1 MMLHS
6 CSPMY
11 CYMMLIALRD
21 CVLRTDIIFCTCTRK
36 QRILLRIYVI
46 MLISP
51 DKMAC
56 SNCKHCFQQVAVV
69 TVSIAFTRLLWY
81 HKVVNLLA
89 KASLIH
95 IVICR
100 FISFLEERTSISCS
114 MHTFAPGIDIQ
125 LQQWQMNKHIGQSHC
140 SCYVW

>member
-1 MMLHS
+1 M
-6 CSPMY
+6 
-11 CYMMLIALRD
+11 
-21 CVLRTDIIFCTCTRK
+21 
-36 QRILLRIYVI
+36 
-46 MLISP
+46 SP

-114 MHTFAPGIDIQ
+114 MHTFAPGIYIQ
-125 LQQWQMNKHIGQSHC
+125 LQQWQMNKHVDRSKSLLMLCLVIQWPATIQLSLFVLC
-140 SCYVW
+140 QCDCPQRLPCETYRFSVLCYLQHTNATLGI